1 MATIEGV
8 RRLVLLGL
16 LAVLVAAC
24 GGSNGKIAAHVAGD
38 PIPASRIDVL
48 MDSARVT
55 YRKNG
60 RPFPKVGSDGY
71 LSLRDRALGYLI
83 VAKEL
88 EQRAA
93 KELGVHVTDAEI
105 DAATKKAADRQFGG
119 SMDKLNASIKAQGL
133 TRAEYDEEER
143 LALTQ
148 VAVTKKI
155 ASGATISQKDVEA
168 YYKSHLKDFTRPRN
182 RLVREI
188 RVDKVELA
196 NSLYKRLKSGADFA
210 TLAKKYSK
218 DPEVKT
224 TGGKFTAAEGVGNA
238 FLVKTALALR
248 TGQIAPPFVTV
259 HGWHIV
265 QALSPVKPAK
275 VFKLSQV
282 AGTIRST
289 LGQQAKGNKVS
300 NWVVE
305 TKRTYCLKN
314 EVTYEK
320 GFKPFDDPCL
330 NVQTPTG

>member
-1 MATIEGV
+1 M

-24 GGSNGKIAAHVAGD
+24 GGSGGKIAAHVAGE
-38 PIPASRIDVL
+38 PIPASRLDVL
-48 MDSARVT
+48 MESARMT
-55 YRKNG
+55 YRHNG

-93 KELGVHVTDAEI
+93 KDLGVDVTDAQVA
-105 DAATKKAADRQFGG
+105 AATKKAADTQFGG
-119 SMDKLNASIKAQGL
+119 SMDKLDASIKAQGL
-133 TRAEYDEEER
+133 TKAEYEEEER

-148 VAVTKKI
+148 VAVTRKI
-155 ASGATISQKDVEA
+155 AAGATITPKQVEA
-168 YYKSHLKDFTRPRN
+168 YYTSHLKEFTRPRN

-196 NSLYKRLKSGADFA
+196 NSLYKQLKSGADFA

-218 DPEVKT
+218 DPGVKT

-265 QALSPVKPAK
+265 QALSPVKPAR
-275 VFKLSQV
+275 VFKLSEV
-282 AGTIRST
+282 AATIRTT
-289 LGQQAKGNKVS
+289 LAKQAKGDKVS
-300 NWVVE
+300 KWVVE
-305 TKRTYCLKN
+305 TKRTYCLKDQ
-314 EVTYEK
+314 VTYEK

-330 NVQTPTG
+330 QVQTPTG